1 MHGLSA
7 RAVIRGK
14 RATKNIRK
22 FTFPEVL
29 FDLLPGTNRSFCVF
43 SGVFFVLLARTNR
56 SFYVFSGVFLVGL
69 LALMHLLPM
78 PRREWFNSN
87 MGNLV
92 KSLILLM
99 PMIGCIYLSIV
110 FHVRSEPSLS
120 LLFGVVVLVNFGM
133 GLYLGY
139 LENMKAM
146 FWAMA
151 SSYGVYWSTIEMI
164 STIDFD
170 APFLTSF
177 YWSTVGYFMLSV
189 ALIPIT
195 LFFLK
200 SAASDPEKI

>member
-7 RAVIRGK
+7 RAEIRGK

-22 FTFPEVL
+22 CRFYEVF
-29 FDLLPGTNRSFCVF
+29 FDLL
-43 SGVFFVLLARTNR
+43 
-56 SFYVFSGVFLVGL
+56 
-69 LALMHLLPM
+69 ALTHLLPV

-92 KSLILLM
+92 KSLILLL
-99 PMIGCIYLSIV
+99 PMIGCIYLSII

-120 LLFGVVVLVNFGM
+120 LLCGVVVLVNFGM

-151 SSYGVYWSTIEMI
+151 SSYGVYWSTSEMI

-200 SAASDPEKI
+200 CAASEPEKI

>member
-22 FTFPEVL
+22 CVFPEVFFGL
-29 FDLLPGTNRSFCVF
+29 LPSTNRRFLAFPGVFFDLL
-43 SGVFFVLLARTNR
+43 
-56 SFYVFSGVFLVGL
+56 
-69 LALMHLLPM
+69 ALIHLLPV

-92 KSLILLM
+92 KSLILLL
-99 PMIGCIYLSIV
+99 PMIGCIYLSII

-120 LLFGVVVLVNFGM
+120 LLCGVVVLVNFGM

-151 SSYGVYWSTIEMI
+151 SSYGVYWSTSEVI

-200 SAASDPEKI
+200 SAASEPEKI